1 MKFFLDTADV
11 KELRQAAASGLVD
24 GVTTNPSLIARTGR
38 KLDEV
43 VREIVEIVDGPISVE
58 CISTDAEGMIREGLG
73 FTKIHRNIVVKC
85 PLTPEGL
92 VATKALSGKGHKV
105 NVTLCFSPVQ
115 ALLAAKAGAT
125 YISPFVGR
133 LDDVGHDGMQL
144 VRDILAIYRNYAF
157 ETQVLAASLRH
168 PLHVLDAAK
177 AGAHVGTLPFA
188 VFLQLFSHP
197 LTDIGL
203 AKFLA
208 DWKKVPQA

>member
-11 KELRQAAASGLVD
+11 KELREAAASGLVD
-24 GVTTNPSLIARTGR
+24 GVTTNPSLIAKTGR

-58 CISTDAEGMIREGLG
+58 TISADAPGMIREGEK
-73 FTKIHRNIVVKC
+73 FCAIHPNIVVKC

-92 VATKALSGKGHKV
+92 KATKALSSAGHAV
-105 NVTLCFSPVQ
+105 NVTLCFSPLQ

-133 LDDVGHDGMQL
+133 LDDIGHDGMLLINEIVQ
-144 VRDILAIYRNYAF
+144 VYRNYAF
-157 ETQVLAASLRH
+157 DTQVLAASLRH
-168 PLHVLDAAK
+168 PLHVLQAAK
-177 AGAHVGTLPFA
+177 SGADVGTLPYS
-188 VFLQLFSHP
+188 VFQQLFKHP

-203 AKFLA
+203 EKFMA
-208 DWKKVPQA
+208 DWKKVPQG